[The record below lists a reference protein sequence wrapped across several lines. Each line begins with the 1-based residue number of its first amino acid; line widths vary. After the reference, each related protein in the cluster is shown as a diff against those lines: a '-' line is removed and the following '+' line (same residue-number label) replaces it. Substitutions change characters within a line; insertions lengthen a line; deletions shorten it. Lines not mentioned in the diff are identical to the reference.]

1 MPMDLAYLLSRHQNA
16 MTRAGTAACVSSR
29 AAHRAFA
36 AIYAERI
43 SVYREAH
50 AMTVAA

>member
-1 MPMDLAYLLSRHQNA
+1 MDLAYLLSRHQNA
-16 MTRAGTAACVSSR
+16 LTRAGTAACISSR

-36 AIYAERI
+36 AGYAERI
-43 SVYREAH
+43 AAYRQAH